1 MASQATGVQRIV
13 RWTAIG
19 MIAAL
24 ILTIVLARPQ
34 QIIGVL
40 AEEGAQVEEALG
52 KAALDKTDRM
62 ASSAYYRMLIR
73 SGIYASCYH
82 LLIPT
87 RAQQAND
94 PVNWGRANGIL
105 IWARDRVNVL
115 FILLF
120 LLFERAALLLM
131 WLPSTGFIAGA
142 AALTGWYMR
151 KIKQG
156 NFAFASPTLHR
167 YGIGILA
174 ITAMLSPLMMMLPWP
189 MPPLAFPIA
198 LLVAA
203 FMIMLIIANV
213 AKRI

>member
-1 MASQATGVQRIV
+1 MAQQASGVQRIV

-24 ILTIVLARPQ
+24 LLTVLLARPS

-40 AEEGAQVEEALG
+40 AEEGVAVEEALG
-52 KAALDKTDRM
+52 RPALDKVDRM
-62 ASSAYYRMLIR
+62 ASSAYYRSLIR
-73 SGIYASCYH
+73 TGIYASAYH

-87 RAQQAND
+87 KAQQAND
-94 PVNWGRANGIL
+94 PLNLGKTRGLLV
-105 IWARDRVNVL
+105 WARDRVNVL

-120 LLFERAALLLM
+120 LLYERFSLLLL
-131 WLPSTGFIAGA
+131 WLPSTAFIAGA
-142 AALTGWYMR
+142 AAVTGWYMR
-151 KIKQG
+151 KVKQG

-167 YGIGILA
+167 YGIGILTVA
-174 ITAMLSPLMMMLPWP
+174 AMLAPLMMMLPWP
-189 MPPLAFPIA
+189 VPPLAFPVA